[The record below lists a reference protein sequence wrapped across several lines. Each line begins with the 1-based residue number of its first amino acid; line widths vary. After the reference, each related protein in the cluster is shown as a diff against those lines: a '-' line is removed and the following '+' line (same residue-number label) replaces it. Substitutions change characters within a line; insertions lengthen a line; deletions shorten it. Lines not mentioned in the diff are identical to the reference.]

1 MQNEDIFQKID
12 PENPLRVGIS
22 TLDELEEKVKAFR
35 IINLS
40 SLKKRFIISR
50 EDVLN
55 PETGEKILEKGK
67 EIDVN
72 RIKQLRKYFEGN
84 QIFKTFQPDEGI
96 VLISDMNRKESIPF
110 SMDVLTQ
117 LMNLGKGAYEG
128 FIDRVDNFEECLN
141 LLKKTLFPRL
151 MIIGY
156 LPYENIDNERLNL
169 VRIRRVD
176 HYIRIVE
183 VVHTKYKAIPHF
195 PKIKT
200 LTIEAGNPKSWN
212 KFLLEVIQ
220 EYNRG
225 YLVV

>member
-1 MQNEDIFQKID
+1 MQNENVFQKID
-12 PENPLRVGIS
+12 PENPLRIGIS

-35 IINLS
+35 VINLS

-96 VLISDMNRKESIPF
+96 VLISDMNRKESIPL
-110 SMDVLTQ
+110 SMEVLTQ

-183 VVHTKYKAIPHF
+183 VIHTKYKPIPHF

-200 LTIEAGNPKSWN
+200 LTIESGNPKSWN
-212 KFLLEVIQ
+212 RFLLEIIQ